1 MINSAEEFIKLRTS
15 ELKEEQDR
23 ATHDSAELETW
34 NDIINRYP
42 DYKEWVV
49 HNKTI
54 QIEILENLTLD
65 SDPKVRSAV
74 ARRRKINDKIFKLL
88 SVDKDENV
96 RHALISNTNMS
107 AENLRQI
114 DITDS
119 KWLETA
125 LLEKLNS
132 IK

>member
-74 ARRRKINDKIFKLL
+74 ARKGKSMTKYSSYCLWTKTKMFVML
-88 SVDKDENV
+88 
-96 RHALISNTNMS
+96 
-107 AENLRQI
+107 
-114 DITDS
+114 
-119 KWLETA
+119 
-125 LLEKLNS
+125 
-132 IK
+132 